1 MVEEV
6 IDKGQRLDILVNQEE
21 SPPQP
26 EESPLPTNNGSGFT
40 RIEGDPLTCEYD
52 EHGV

>member
-6 IDKGQRLDILVNQEE
+6 IDKGPRLDILVNQEE

-26 EESPLPTNNGSGFT
+26 EGSPLPMNQGSGCT
-40 RIEGDPLTCEYD
+40 RIERDPLTCEYD